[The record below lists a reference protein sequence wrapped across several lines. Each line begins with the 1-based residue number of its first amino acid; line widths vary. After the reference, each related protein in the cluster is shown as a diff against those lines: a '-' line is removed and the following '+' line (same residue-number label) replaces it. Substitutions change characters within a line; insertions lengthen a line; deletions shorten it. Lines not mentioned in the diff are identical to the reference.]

1 MNYRSFLTGIAA
13 GLLLFVQTGLSSV
26 EAAIPADAPKD
37 IKYILGF
44 YYGNGENILIREN
57 KGRLE
62 LLYRFSMQDK
72 CFDLANIYPLS
83 KNHFD
88 SYLMVEAGPM
98 SNTEVGVKFERD
110 PDGYGITCRV
120 GGNRYTRYYFGQETG
135 ENAKL
140 FRFPPVDNWE
150 ELRKQANEA
159 VMPAALATGEAVTL
173 VDVATIPNV
182 KIENVYAGVD
192 NIFGAPL
199 YTVNKLYLGS
209 KAVEALTKVQERL
222 ASKGYGLVVWD
233 AYRPWAVSKLAH
245 LALPADKKYMLE
257 DPELK
262 GNKHNTGNAVDL
274 SLYDLETGE
283 AIEMSSG
290 FDEPSMRQYAS
301 YPGGTERQRYLRT
314 MLRETMEEFGFTG
327 IEMEWWH
334 FEYDAQ
340 TAYAH
345 QNIPLENL
353 K

>member
-1 MNYRSFLTGIAA
+1 MNYRSLLTGIAA
-13 GLLLFVQTGLSSV
+13 GLLLFVQASLGSV
-26 EAAIPADAPKD
+26 EAAVPADAPKD

-62 LLYRFSMQDK
+62 LLYRYSMQDK

-98 SNTEVGVKFERD
+98 SNTEVAVKFERD

-135 ENAKL
+135 ENAKS

-173 VDVATIPNV
+173 VDVATISNI
-182 KIENVYAGVD
+182 KIENVYAGAD

-199 YTVNKLYLGS
+199 YAVNKLYLGS
-209 KAVEALTKVQERL
+209 KAVEALAKVQESL
-222 ASKGYGLVVWD
+222 ATKGYGLVVWD
-233 AYRPWAVSKLAH
+233 AYRPWAMSKLAH
-245 LALPADKKYMLE
+245 LALP
-257 DPELK
+257 
-262 GNKHNTGNAVDL
+262 
-274 SLYDLETGE
+274 
-283 AIEMSSG
+283 
-290 FDEPSMRQYAS
+290 
-301 YPGGTERQRYLRT
+301 
-314 MLRETMEEFGFTG
+314 
-327 IEMEWWH
+327 
-334 FEYDAQ
+334 
-340 TAYAH
+340 
-345 QNIPLENL
+345 
-353 K
+353 

>member
-1 MNYRSFLTGIAA
+1 M
-13 GLLLFVQTGLSSV
+13 
-26 EAAIPADAPKD
+26 
-37 IKYILGF
+37 
-44 YYGNGENILIREN
+44 
-57 KGRLE
+57 
-62 LLYRFSMQDK
+62 
-72 CFDLANIYPLS
+72 
-83 KNHFD
+83 
-88 SYLMVEAGPM
+88 
-98 SNTEVGVKFERD
+98 
-110 PDGYGITCRV
+110 
-120 GGNRYTRYYFGQETG
+120 
-135 ENAKL
+135 
-140 FRFPPVDNWE
+140 
-150 ELRKQANEA
+150 
-159 VMPAALATGEAVTL
+159 
-173 VDVATIPNV
+173 
-182 KIENVYAGVD
+182 YAGAD

-257 DPELK
+257 DPDLK
-262 GNKHNTGNAVDL
+262 GNKHNTGNAVDV

-345 QNIPLENL
+345 QNIPLNNL
-353 K
+353 